1 MFVNCHNINLKIKI
15 GNPRFVI
22 KLGKTLSDFKN
33 EIKFVS
39 LVWQICWVF
48 KQ

>member
-15 GNPRFVI
+15 GNLRFVI

-33 EIKFVS
+33 
-39 LVWQICWVF
+39 
-48 KQ
+48 